1 MSCVC
6 SSGYTLVDGICV
18 IDTPALSGSSGVT
31 IYTIGYPTDPSNTTN
46 TRFAERGVFF
56 YEDIT
61 NKVKPL
67 TFFNN
72 SSFTPPST
80 VSVAP
85 GQPSILV
92 DGTNFTPS
100 SASSYYGYDDVNISG
115 VPISVLATASTTN
128 TLWCSNGSSTNG
140 RMNLAGVRAY
150 YSGFSGNSLNQWI
163 GIPFCIDVPSTQ
175 QYHIL
180 FGADDVGSIRLD
192 NEWLVKR
199 INNNLTVINDG
210 VQDRRGVNAGI
221 SLDFNHVIPITLDA
235 GSHVFEFYWSD
246 VFNTPTNGIFEIYS
260 GVTTAQLTGF
270 TTNTQLNPYIVA
282 STSAYSNNVLSTL
295 IYPPISGTTPNGGLY
310 CTGDSVLFSACTSPF
325 CRSQEFLTSY
335 CIYGTNTIYDDNYN
349 SSGEWNGRAYWLG
362 ENNGYVIYYSSAD
375 TQWCLS
381 TVLDGS
387 CFLFGKSP
395 CVSECPDICE
405 NYLSEAPC
413 PSPTP
418 SPTSNPCLT
427 FDFAAVLD
435 CEFIPTSTP
444 TPTPSVTPTMT
455 PTPSTSPLCSVIGVN
470 SSITGIT
477 PTATAT
483 PTPTPSSSPSVTRP
497 CNFSGDVTFNVIDT
511 VIGCPVSKVF
521 MNCLNGDL
529 YYTMDNIET
538 PSGDTLTLNMVF
550 NGSANGGQ
558 ICMRY
563 MGIDETK
570 SGVDVINLISG
581 PLGTDCSSCEST
593 TTTTSTIPPI
603 TTTTTTVESCNCYQ
617 IATKKSLTISYIDCS
632 GNTQTKSL
640 SVSAEGF
647 ALICARQTPT
657 VVSGGNSPY
666 IIELFDN
673 CINGFCASRPNCGCY
688 SITNNSS
695 TYTLTYWY
703 YDCSYEYKTSSIG
716 PNTTS
721 SFFCSIM
728 VPFIIDNVGF
738 TINSFGNCSGNECS
752 GSIECNILDSLSLT
766 PNNIDTSSIL
776 TWNATYSG
784 PNAGLLY
791 MDVFA
796 SWFCTGETPLNCT
809 RTVYFNGGG
818 VITSILQPSC
828 TWSTG
833 NDVMEIT
840 GNSSSGTILFGR
852 APNGTPCSLTDVDY
866 MLITLYYECPDGSV
880 FSTTTYYGLPN
891 NSF

>member
-1 MSCVC
+1 
-6 SSGYTLVDGICV
+6 
-18 IDTPALSGSSGVT
+18 
-31 IYTIGYPTDPSNTTN
+31 
-46 TRFAERGVFF
+46 
-56 YEDIT
+56 
-61 NKVKPL
+61 
-67 TFFNN
+67 
-72 SSFTPPST
+72 
-80 VSVAP
+80 
-85 GQPSILV
+85 
-92 DGTNFTPS
+92 
-100 SASSYYGYDDVNISG
+100 
-115 VPISVLATASTTN
+115 
-128 TLWCSNGSSTNG
+128 
-140 RMNLAGVRAY
+140 
-150 YSGFSGNSLNQWI
+150 
-163 GIPFCIDVPSTQ
+163 
-175 QYHIL
+175 
-180 FGADDVGSIRLD
+180 
-192 NEWLVKR
+192 
-199 INNNLTVINDG
+199 
-210 VQDRRGVNAGI
+210 
-221 SLDFNHVIPITLDA
+221 
-235 GSHVFEFYWSD
+235 
-246 VFNTPTNGIFEIYS
+246 
-260 GVTTAQLTGF
+260 
-270 TTNTQLNPYIVA
+270 
-282 STSAYSNNVLSTL
+282 
-295 IYPPISGTTPNGGLY
+295 
-310 CTGDSVLFSACTSPF
+310 
-325 CRSQEFLTSY
+325 
-335 CIYGTNTIYDDNYN
+335 
-349 SSGEWNGRAYWLG
+349 
-362 ENNGYVIYYSSAD
+362 
-375 TQWCLS
+375 
-381 TVLDGS
+381 
-387 CFLFGKSP
+387 
-395 CVSECPDICE
+395 
-405 NYLSEAPC
+405 
-413 PSPTP
+413 
-418 SPTSNPCLT
+418 
-427 FDFAAVLD
+427 
-435 CEFIPTSTP
+435 
-444 TPTPSVTPTMT
+444 
-455 PTPSTSPLCSVIGVN
+455 
-470 SSITGIT
+470 
-477 PTATAT
+477 
-483 PTPTPSSSPSVTRP
+483 
-497 CNFSGDVTFNVIDT
+497 
-511 VIGCPVSKVF
+511 
-521 MNCLNGDL
+521 
-529 YYTMDNIET
+529 
-538 PSGDTLTLNMVF
+538 
-550 NGSANGGQ
+550 
-558 ICMRY
+558 

-796 SWFCTGETPLNCT
+796 SWFCTGGTPLNCT